1 MLHLIIEQC
10 IWSLWGFGAYG
21 LIALLTRIMVT
32 YIFSS
37 WGRKLLHMT
46 QSKFEIIPILGMQFD
61 TARPLYYCSN
71 LYYTSKY
78 HRYYDVWV
86 KSPNDLRE

>member
-1 MLHLIIEQC
+1 
-10 IWSLWGFGAYG
+10 
-21 LIALLTRIMVT
+21 MVT

-37 WGRKLLHMT
+37 WGRKLLHWT
-46 QSKFEIIPILGMQFD
+46 QAKFENIPILGMQFD

-78 HRYYDVWV
+78 HRCYDVWV
-86 KSPNDLRE
+86 KSPNDLRGKCYTVHKELQLLENIMLVTN